1 MELDS
6 PRPRCKK
13 KKAFWMFSQTSS
25 FVFVEAR
32 KWYGFG
38 TTWEWVN
45 DDAVF
50 FFWMNYEVS
59 HLDSFGIFLEP
70 HVEVTWHFPLIC
82 IFFFFFLRS
91 YLHNNMNFLFHNVC
105 LHKKRPD
112 LQIHR
117 HLNVKYYSA
126 KAGLWPFVI
135 ILQYKVAKK
144 KKILLNSTKS

>member
-1 MELDS
+1 MFWCTLMQDFRDFNKNEKLAHKDLWLHNTLIWCIGTAYGLHLWCFKLFLELDS

-13 KKAFWMFSQTSS
+13 KKKAFWMFSQTTS

-82 IFFFFFLRS
+82 IFFFFF
-91 YLHNNMNFLFHNVC
+91 FEV
-105 LHKKRPD
+105 
-112 LQIHR
+112 
-117 HLNVKYYSA
+117 
-126 KAGLWPFVI
+126 
-135 ILQYKVAKK
+135 
-144 KKILLNSTKS
+144 LLA